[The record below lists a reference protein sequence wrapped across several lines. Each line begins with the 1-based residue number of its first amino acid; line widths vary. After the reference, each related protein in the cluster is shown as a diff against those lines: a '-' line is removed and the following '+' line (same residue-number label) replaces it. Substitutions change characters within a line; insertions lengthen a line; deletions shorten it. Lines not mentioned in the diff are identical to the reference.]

1 MPAPLPACTDA
12 AMSTSAPWTVRGIDR
27 DELPQVAE
35 VALTSLLA
43 PDLPEEVEERVRRFP
58 ERNGYGR
65 ILAATDEGGRIVGTT
80 RSHGFDM
87 ALPGGVR
94 RVAGITGVGVWPTH
108 RRRGVLSAL
117 MGRQIADLHEAG
129 EHYAALWASESGIYG
144 RYGYGLATTEV
155 DAGIDVHHAGLRP
168 DAPRDGDLYVELYR
182 AGAARGAAA
191 EVFARV
197 ARTQVGRFARDE
209 LWWDIMT
216 TDAPAGR
223 GGKGPLRISVV
234 HGPDGPLGYALHRAE
249 RRWQP
254 QGSSSVLHVVEAV
267 AATPAAHTALYE
279 HLFSFDLV
287 ARVEFASLA
296 QDDPLNDLLANHQ
309 RLESTTVDSLWM
321 RLVDVPAALGE
332 RSYAA
337 PVEAVLSVA
346 DRYAPWNEGAWRVEA
361 GPDGARVER
370 TDAVPDVSLD
380 VSFLGGALLGRRPL
394 LGPLRAGLLTEH
406 TPGTVARLDT
416 ALFRADAAFCGTVF

>member
-1 MPAPLPACTDA
+1 
-12 AMSTSAPWTVRGIDR
+12 MSTVAPWTVRGIDR

-43 PDLPEEVEERVRRFP
+43 PSLPDEIEQRVRRFP

-65 ILAATDEGGRIVGTT
+65 ILAATDAGGRIVGTT
-80 RSHGFDM
+80 RTHAFDM

-94 RVAGITGVGVWPTH
+94 RVGGVTGVGVWPTY

-117 MGRQIADLHEAG
+117 MRRQIAELHEAG

-144 RYGYGLATTEV
+144 RYGYGLAATEV
-155 DAGIDVHHAGLRP
+155 IAGIDVHHAGLRA
-168 DAPRDGDLYVELYR
+168 DAPRDGDLRVELCR
-182 AGAARGAAA
+182 AGAARDEAA

-197 ARTQVGRFARDE
+197 ARTQVGRFVRDE
-209 LWWDIMT
+209 LWWDILT
-216 TDAPAGR
+216 KDDPAER
-223 GGKGPLRISVV
+223 AGKGPLRLSVV
-234 HGPDGPLGYALHRAE
+234 HGAEGPLGYALHRAE
-249 RRWQP
+249 RRWQA
-254 QGSSSVLHVVEAV
+254 QGSASVLHVVEAV
-267 AATPAAHTALYE
+267 ATSPVAYTALYE

-287 ARVEFASLA
+287 TRVEFASLA

-309 RLESTTVDSLWM
+309 RLESTMVDSLWM

-337 PVEAVLSVA
+337 PVEAVLEVA
-346 DRYAPWNEGAWRVEA
+346 DRYAPWNEGTWRVEA
-361 GPDGARVER
+361 GPNGARVER
-370 TDAVPDVSLD
+370 TDADPDVTLD

-406 TPGTVARLDT
+406 TSGTVARLDT
-416 ALFRADAAFCGTVF
+416 SFFRADAAFCGTVF